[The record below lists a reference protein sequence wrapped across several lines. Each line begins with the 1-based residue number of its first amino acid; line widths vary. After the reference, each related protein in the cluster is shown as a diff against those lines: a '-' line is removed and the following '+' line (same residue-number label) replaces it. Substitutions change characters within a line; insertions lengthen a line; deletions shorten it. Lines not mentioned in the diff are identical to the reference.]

1 MTGAWEPGATNWE
14 QPGQRKGDGPS
25 HNGGDKAGAL
35 SRDHGSQGDTDL
47 AEKLMVVE
55 NEDYRLNA
63 RASSHLTCMGLSL
76 SRGFGPG

>member
-1 MTGAWEPGATNWE
+1 MTGACEPGATNWE
-14 QPGQRKGDGPS
+14 QPVSARATAHP

-55 NEDYRLNA
+55 NED
-63 RASSHLTCMGLSL
+63 
-76 SRGFGPG
+76 